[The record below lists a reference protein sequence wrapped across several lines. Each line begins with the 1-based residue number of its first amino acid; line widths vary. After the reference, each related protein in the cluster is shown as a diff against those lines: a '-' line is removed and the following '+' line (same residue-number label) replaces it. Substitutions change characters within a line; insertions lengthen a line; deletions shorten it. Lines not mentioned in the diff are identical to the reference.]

1 MAAAVDKAKQVKG
14 RGQSWIRRARER
26 YEWFDHLIRAYQRFS
41 ELRGNQLAGAVTY
54 FGFLSFFPLLAV
66 AFAILVYVVLVY
78 PDARAQVQQA
88 MQQSFPGLIG
98 SGPGQVDLS
107 KTKGAGVG
115 AGVIGFLG
123 LIYSGTGWVDALRSA
138 LRSMWRRPEGEK
150 PNIVLRKIW
159 DLVILVV
166 FGIALVASV
175 SLSSLATS
183 ASRVV
188 LQAVGL
194 YGVPGVGIG
203 LAVFAIVVAIAFDAV
218 VFALLFG
225 LLPGVRTPLPV
236 LIRGSLFGA
245 VGFEVLKLLGTDLV
259 GHTTSNP
266 VYGTFAIVVGMLV
279 WINLVSRIT
288 ILAAAWTATGTG
300 VPGEQ
305 PEGAG
310 GQLALPVQV
319 AERLE
324 RLPLHSVRRPIDAEA
339 LLYAEQA
346 WIADYLDGADCS
358 HAQMTRL
365 RVAYPERVAE
375 RLRESG
381 HPAGAS
387 TAKPGSLRDL
397 THQLRVARHAR
408 AFSRRR

>member
-1 MAAAVDKAKQVKG
+1 MAVAVDKAKRLKG
-14 RGQSWIRRARER
+14 RGESWVRRARDR
-26 YEWFDHLIRAYQRFS
+26 YEWFDHLLRAYQRFTDQ
-41 ELRGNQLAGAVTY
+41 RGNQLAGAVTY

-66 AFAILVYVVLVY
+66 AFAILVYVVVVY
-78 PDARAQVQQA
+78 PGARTHVEQA
-88 MQQSFPGLIG
+88 MQESFPGLIG
-98 SGPGQVDLS
+98 SGKGQIDLS

-138 LRSMWRRPEGEK
+138 LRSMWRQPEGKK
-150 PNIVLRKIW
+150 PNIVLQKAW
-159 DLVILVV
+159 GLVILVI
-166 FGIALVASV
+166 FGVALVASV
-175 SLSSLATS
+175 SMSSLATS

-188 LQAVGL
+188 LQTVGL
-194 YGVPGVGIG
+194 YGIPGVGIG
-203 LAVFAIVVAIAFDAV
+203 LAVLAIAVAIAFDAV

-236 LIRGSLFGA
+236 LIRGSLFAA
-245 VGFEVLKLLGTDLV
+245 VGFEVLKLLGTDLI
-259 GHTTSNP
+259 GRTTGNP

-300 VPGEQ
+300 VPSEESDDELVL
-305 PEGAG
+305 PE
-310 GQLALPVQV
+310 PV

-324 RLPLHSVRRPIDAEA
+324 RLPLRSVRRPLDAEA

-346 WIADYLDGADCS
+346 WIADHLDGAGFPHDE
-358 HAQMTRL
+358 ANRL
-365 RVAYPERVAE
+365 RAAYPERVTE

-381 HPAGAS
+381 HPPGGS

-408 AFSRRR
+408 TFR